1 MNTFA
6 TFIDFSKAYDRI
18 DRTLLWHKLS
28 NIRIDG
34 KMFNALKSLYYSN
47 VKCTVRL
54 NGVHSDWFKV
64 QTGLKQGCI
73 LSPLLFNDFVNDLIQ
88 EIRRLHVGIPYTDDE
103 LISILLYVDDIVLL
117 SANERDMQTIVNCL
131 AS

>member
-28 NIRIDG
+28 NIRIGG
-34 KMFNALKSLYYSN
+34 KMFNALKSLYSN

-73 LSPLLFNDFVNDLIQ
+73 LSPLLFNAFVNDLIQ
-88 EIRRLHVGIPYTDDE
+88 EIHRLHVGIPYTDDE
-103 LISILLYVDDIVLL
+103 LISILLYADDIV
-117 SANERDMQTIVNCL
+117 IVC
-131 AS
+131 

>member
-28 NIRIDG
+28 NIGIDG
-34 KMFNALKSLYYSN
+34 KMFNALKSLYSN

-64 QTGLKQGCI
+64 QTGHKQGCI
-73 LSPLLFNDFVNDLIQ
+73 LSHLLFNAFVNDLIQ

-103 LISILLYVDDIVLL
+103 LISILLYADDIVLL
-117 SANERDMQTIVNCL
+117 SANERDM
-131 AS
+131 